1 MRFTKALTHLS
12 LFVFLCTS
20 LSCASIQQ
28 TPLSKTIN
36 KTSVHQAMKKV
47 TDWQMARFNNKTY
60 LFEGYDKGAHMA
72 PTDESSHPQGW
83 VYASFY
89 VGMARMAELESSMG
103 NDKYS
108 EQLLDI
114 AKHRKYLF
122 APRIYNA
129 DDYAIGQLY
138 LDLYKKYPNEDM
150 LTPLKVIF
158 EIILQ
163 TPSTTTLTYEDV
175 TQTSVHDGKLL
186 QDEFG
191 NRKFQLRPCKN
202 RWCWADALFM
212 GPPVWI
218 NLSKVT
224 GDKRYLEFAD
234 KELWETVNLLW
245 DDKDHLFFRD
255 SRFFDKRE
263 ANGEKVIWARGVGWV
278 AAGLARILEHF
289 PKEHPSRAKYED
301 IFRKMMTRLA
311 QAQQSDGLWRPS
323 VLDPET
329 QPFKET
335 SGTGLM
341 AFAFASGINQGIL
354 DKKTFMPVVTKAW
367 SALVDAVQPN
377 GKLGWVQQIGD
388 SPDNVS
394 AEDTQIYATGAFLL
408 TGSELYKL
416 AK

>member
-1 MRFTKALTHLS
+1 
-12 LFVFLCTS
+12 
-20 LSCASIQQ
+20 
-28 TPLSKTIN
+28 
-36 KTSVHQAMKKV
+36 
-47 TDWQMARFNNKTY
+47 
-60 LFEGYDKGAHMA
+60 
-72 PTDESSHPQGW
+72 
-83 VYASFY
+83 
-89 VGMARMAELESSMG
+89 
-103 NDKYS
+103 
-108 EQLLDI
+108 
-114 AKHRKYLF
+114 
-122 APRIYNA
+122 
-129 DDYAIGQLY
+129 
-138 LDLYKKYPNEDM
+138 
-150 LTPLKVIF
+150 
-158 EIILQ
+158 
-163 TPSTTTLTYEDV
+163 
-175 TQTSVHDGKLL
+175 LL
-186 QDEFG
+186 QDFFG
-191 NRKFQLRPCKN
+191 NRQFQLRPCKN

-255 SRFFDKRE
+255 TRFFDKRE
-263 ANGEKVIWARGVGWV
+263 PNGEKVIWARGVGWV

-289 PKEHPSRAKYED
+289 PKDHPSRAKYED

-311 QAQQSDGLWRPS
+311 GAQQSDGLWRPS
-323 VLDPET
+323 VLDPDT

-341 AFAFASGINQGIL
+341 AFAFASGINQGVL
-354 DKKTFMPVVTKAW
+354 DKETFMPVVTKAW
-367 SALVDAVQPN
+367 SALVDAVQPD